1 LAEFHPTPEQQRIL
15 DHEIARHARVL
26 AGPGTGKSA
35 TIVALID
42 DVLSRV
48 PAPRLRLLTFT
59 RAATSELAKKVSE
72 HPAAAAERPST
83 VHSFA
88 ISVLVRNP
96 GAAHFPSPLRIADG
110 WEYRMIVRSTLARRA
125 GVDVRTLDD
134 LVREMAANW
143 ESLQPEE
150 NPVIPADMRARFLGA
165 WNEHRRIYGYTLLH
179 ELPYGLR
186 NALRDHPDLEGVNY
200 HLMVVDEYQDLNAC
214 DLDVIR
220 RIADRGCTVIAAGD
234 DDQSI
239 YGFRKAAPE
248 GIRRFVAD
256 YARAADYTLSIT
268 QRCGARI
275 IHWANHVIEGDPDR
289 PRKPRLTPAN
299 GSPAGEIALLAFD
312 TNEAEAQGIAT
323 LVDKLV
329 NVDRLPPREILILL
343 RSDHNGSFSHP
354 VKERLERLHIPY
366 TDPEAIDAILA
377 DPVNRRL
384 IACFRLLMSRE
395 DSLAWATLLE
405 LEARV
410 GDRFRETIYTRA
422 RQANIQFGPALLAA
436 YAEEFPDTP
445 AVGANR
451 VKVLVRSV
459 LAWIDATDELP
470 EGEVAWG
477 EWIAAHAGNGPV
489 PAPSNEMR
497 DLLITLDGL
506 AETHE
511 GLGRFL
517 GQISPLGKDLQAN
530 TSAGVRI
537 MTMASAK
544 GLTVEATIIGGLEE
558 GLIPRPNVNVQEERR
573 LLYVAMT
580 RAKKFLYCTW
590 ARRRTGPTARAGDPR
605 VQERRTHSNFLEGG
619 PVATEDGNQYIV
631 RRWPRR

>member
-1 LAEFHPTPEQQRIL
+1 LPFRPTPEQQRIL

-59 RAATSELAKKVSE
+59 RAATGELAKKVTE

-96 GAAHFPSPLRIADG
+96 GAANLPAPLRIADS
-110 WEYRMIVRSTLARRA
+110 WEYDRIVRPTLARTV
-125 GVDVRTLDD
+125 GVRVSELEK
-134 LVREMAANW
+134 LVREMSANW
-143 ESLQPEE
+143 ESLEEHQDPNIPPEL
-150 NPVIPADMRARFLGA
+150 RARFMGA

-186 NALRDHPDLEGVNY
+186 NALRDHRDLEGVDYN
-200 HLMVVDEYQDLNAC
+200 LMVVDEYQDLNAC
-214 DLDVIR
+214 DLDIIK

-239 YGFRKAAPE
+239 YGFRKAAPA
-248 GIRRFVAD
+248 GIRRFVD
-256 YARAADYTLSIT
+256 EYARAADYTLSIT

-275 IHWANHVIEGDPDR
+275 IDWANYVIVGDPDR
-289 PRKPRLTPAN
+289 PPKPRLTPAE
-299 GSPAGEIALLAFD
+299 GSPAGDVALLAFD
-312 TNEAEAQGIAT
+312 TNEAEAQGIAA

-329 NVDRLPPREILILL
+329 NVERLPPREILILL
-343 RSDHNGSFSHP
+343 RSDHNGSFSDP
-354 VKERLERLHIPY
+354 IKQRLERLRIPY
-366 TDPEAIDAILA
+366 TDPEAIDAILS
-377 DPVNRRL
+377 DPGNRRL
-384 IACFRLLMSRE
+384 IACFRLLMNRD

-405 LEARV
+405 LEPGV
-410 GDRFRETIYTRA
+410 GNRFVEIIYTRA

-436 YAEEFPDTP
+436 YGDEFAGAP
-445 AVGANR
+445 AGGANR
-451 VKVLVRSV
+451 VTAVVRSV
-459 LAWIDATDELP
+459 LGWLDAVELP
-470 EGEVAWG
+470 NGDVAWG
-477 EWIAAHAGNGPV
+477 GWIAAHSGNGPV
-489 PAPSNEMR
+489 PPPSNEMR
-497 DLLITLDGL
+497 ELLTALDGL

-517 GQISPLGKDLQAN
+517 GQIAPLGKDLQAN

-558 GLIPRPNVNVQEERR
+558 GLIPRPNANMQEERR

-580 RAKKFLYCTW
+580 RAKKFLYGTW
-590 ARRRTGPTARAGDPR
+590 ARRRTGPTARAGNPR
-605 VQERRTHSNFLEGG
+605 VQARRTHSHFLEGG
-619 PVATEDGNQYIV
+619 PVATEDGNPYIV